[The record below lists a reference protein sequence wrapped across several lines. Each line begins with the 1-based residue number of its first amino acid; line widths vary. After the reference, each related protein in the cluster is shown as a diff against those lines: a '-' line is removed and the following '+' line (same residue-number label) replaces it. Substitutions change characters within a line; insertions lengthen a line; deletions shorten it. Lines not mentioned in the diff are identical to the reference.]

1 VGSLQTAGV
10 SVHFEGVRAVDA
22 VDLELEEG
30 EILGLIGPNGAGK
43 TTLLNA
49 VSRFLPLT
57 AGAVRLLGA
66 DVTGWSRQKLARAGV
81 VRTFQG
87 VATFPQLTVLENI
100 EIGQLTSVRSRRR
113 AQVRARELATRF
125 GLDGL
130 EELPAASL
138 AHGQER
144 KLGIAR
150 AVAMNPRFL
159 LLDEPATGLN
169 DAESASLS
177 DAIRGLRELLGCGVL
192 LVEHDMRVIFGVCDR
207 IQVLDSGRTIAVGA
221 PRDVATNP
229 DVTAA
234 YLGIR
239 GARLAAGT

>member
-1 VGSLQTAGV
+1 V
-10 SVHFEGVRAVDA
+10 SVHFDGVRAVDG
-22 VDLELEEG
+22 VDLALDEG

-49 VSRFLPLT
+49 ISRFLPLT
-57 AGAVRLLGA
+57 DGAITLLGR
-66 DVTGWSRQKLARAGV
+66 DVTAWSRQRLARAGV

-100 EIGQLTSVRSRRR
+100 EIGQLAAVRNRRR
-113 AQVRARELATRF
+113 AQARARELAAHF

-138 AHGQER
+138 PHGQER

-177 DAIRGLRELLGCGVL
+177 EAIRGLRDLLGCGVL
-192 LVEHDMRVIFGVCDR
+192 LVEHDMRVIFGVCER
-207 IQVLDSGRTIAVGA
+207 IQVLDSGRTIAIGA
-221 PRDVATNP
+221 PKDVAGNA

-239 GARLAAGT
+239 GAELAAGI

>member
-1 VGSLQTAGV
+1 VGSLQTTGV
-10 SVHFEGVRAVDA
+10 SVHFEGVRAVDG
-22 VDLELEEG
+22 VDLVLEEG

-57 AGAVRLLGA
+57 AGAVTLLGA
-66 DVTGWSRQKLARAGV
+66 DVTSWSRQKLARAGV

-87 VATFPQLTVLENI
+87 VATFPRLTVLENI
-100 EIGQLTSVRSRRR
+100 EIGQLTTVRNRRR
-113 AQVRARELATRF
+113 AQARARELAARF

-130 EELPAASL
+130 LELPAASL
-138 AHGQER
+138 PHGQER

-177 DAIRGLRELLGCGVL
+177 DAIRGLRDLLGCGVL

-207 IQVLDSGRTIAVGA
+207 IQVLDSGRTIAIGA
-221 PRDVATNP
+221 PKEVAASP

-239 GARLAAGT
+239 GARLAAGM